1 MEFAYGFISIH
12 NRPDKDDQNLGW
24 ERATMH
30 WGDKGHPIEKGA
42 IGEGER
48 GGVYWDVSYWH
59 LDINPRAF
67 S

>member
-12 NRPDKDDQNLGW
+12 NRPDKEDQNLGW

-30 WGDKGHPIEKGA
+30 RGDKGHPIEKDA

-48 GGVYWDVSYWH
+48 GGVYWDVSY
-59 LDINPRAF
+59 
-67 S
+67 